1 MFCRNCGTE
10 NEDNAKFCRNCGL
23 PIVPAEETVIPEASA
38 QSEDVTEEVEN
49 TAEQTQ
55 EPTAA
60 DGTATDFQSAPEA
73 QQVPPN
79 YGQYAQQG
87 QPYGQPPYGQ
97 PPYGQ
102 PYQPPKPKTTY
113 TAQAIV
119 SMILGIVSI
128 VCCCSCI
135 PGLGCG
141 IAAICLAVSEK
152 NKGRNNGMVIAGL
165 VCGIVGASISSI
177 YLVLAII
184 SGSFADFFGSL
195 GRGSIEEAFEDIFG
209 NVRFRF

>member
-23 PIVPAEETVIPEASA
+23 PIVPAEETVIPETSV

-49 TAEQTQ
+49 AAEQAS
-55 EPTAA
+55 ESAA
-60 DGTATDFQSAPEA
+60 TDGTATDSQSAPEP

-87 QPYGQPPYGQ
+87 QPYGQPYGQ
-97 PPYGQ
+97 QPYGQ

-141 IAAICLAVSEK
+141 IAAICLAASFVSK
-152 NKGRNNGMVIAGL
+152 QLIHSAL
-165 VCGIVGASISSI
+165 F
-177 YLVLAII
+177 
-184 SGSFADFFGSL
+184 SFACATALS
-195 GRGSIEEAFEDIFG
+195 GRFHQFDLSCIGYH
-209 NVRFRF
+209 FR